1 MKVDGQEAEGEGERQ
16 KEINEVCNSRDEQCD
31 S

>member
-1 MKVDGQEAEGEGERQ
+1 MKVDGQEADEGEKQ
-16 KEINEVCNSRDEQCD
+16 QDINEVCNSRDEQCD

>member
-1 MKVDGQEAEGEGERQ
+1 MKVDGQEAEGEGEGERQ
-16 KEINEVCNSRDEQCD
+16 KEVCNSRDEQCD

>member
-1 MKVDGQEAEGEGERQ
+1 VKANGQEADEGEKQ

>member
-1 MKVDGQEAEGEGERQ
+1 MKVDEQEADEGEKQ
-16 KEINEVCNSRDEQCD
+16 KEINEVCNSRDEPCD